1 MRGLIDVIV
10 SWINS
15 EMRFDPCWW
24 SVVYIIADSLGGNDS
39 SAAMTIAKGWKGI
52 SWHFID

>member
-1 MRGLIDVIV
+1 MRGLIDVII

-39 SAAMTIAKGWKGI
+39 LAAMTIAKGWKGI